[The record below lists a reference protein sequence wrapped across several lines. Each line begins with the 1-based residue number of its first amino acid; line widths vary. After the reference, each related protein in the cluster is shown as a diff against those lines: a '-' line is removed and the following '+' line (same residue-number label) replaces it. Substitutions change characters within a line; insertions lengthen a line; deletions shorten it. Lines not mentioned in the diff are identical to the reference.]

1 MTTKYDTYVCYQ
13 CEANEVSAPVGTVH
27 PLCDECEKGFD
38 SWFAQQMIQLEGR
51 AT

>member
-1 MTTKYDTYVCYQ
+1 MSKVELTTCYQ
-13 CEANEVSAPVGTVH
+13 CKAELVAPRGAVH

-38 SWFAQQMIQLEGR
+38 SWFAQQLIQLEGR